1 MWTLT
6 KILRYNFIGSSSN
19 VQIKSEED
27 SSKTISKVKNVEDG
41 SKTRETT
48 QHYTY
53 TQIKVKEQLVLRK
66 DMDVNEHERLPN
78 ITHTSCSFTLICV

>member
-41 SKTRETT
+41 SKTSS
-48 QHYTY
+48 
-53 TQIKVKEQLVLRK
+53 KVKKIKEG
-66 DMDVNEHERLPN
+66 NN
-78 ITHTSCSFTLICV
+78 TLKTLGIL

>member
-27 SSKTISKVKNVEDG
+27 SSKTSSKVKNVEDG
-41 SKTRETT
+41 SKTSS
-48 QHYTY
+48 
-53 TQIKVKEQLVLRK
+53 KVK
-66 DMDVNEHERLPN
+66 NEEEN
-78 ITHTSCSFTLICV
+78 VKISSKVKKIKEGNNTLKTLGIL